1 MEDIKQLLGKSV
13 NEIKRLKAENRKLE
27 QDRSEPIAIVG
38 AACRYP
44 GDIDS
49 LDQLWDALSEGQ
61 DCIGRMTDQ
70 RWPMQ
75 RFLSEDPHQAGS
87 IYTDAMG
94 MLADI
99 DRFDPAHFGLKTD
112 EARHIDPQ
120 HRLLMELAW
129 ETFED
134 AGYAVER
141 FAGSRTGV
149 YVGIMSDDYGQL
161 QGPLEAA
168 NYYIGAGM
176 ARSCAAGRLAF
187 TFGLEGPA
195 LALDT
200 ACSSSL
206 VGVHLAVQALR
217 RGECDAALAGG
228 VNLILSPQGTVVA
241 CRSQMLSRSG
251 RCHTFDAGADG
262 YVRSEGCGL
271 VLLKRLSDAQRDGD
285 RIYALVRGS
294 AVNHDGRT
302 QGLTAP
308 SGQAQRRVI
317 AAALADAGVAPAD
330 VDFVECH
337 GTGTALGD
345 PIEVRAL
352 EASYVH
358 GCEARKPLLIGALK
372 SNLGHME
379 TAAGIGGLHKAIQVV
394 RHRQVPKNL
403 HFETLNPQIQVDQRT
418 LRIAAQPV
426 ALEVEGSV
434 LAGVSS
440 FGFSGTNAHIILESY
455 VEERLLAQQ
464 AGSVGLFRLA
474 ARSHAALGDYA
485 GRYLALL
492 EREEPLSIP
501 ALCRTAA
508 IGRSEGDFR
517 IAFTVG
523 SRDDLRACLQEYVDV
538 AGGDQAAPALDA
550 IRGVWVIGGQKD
562 VDWALARHLY
572 DGRAA
577 YRAAVEQAYAY
588 LQPRHP
594 EGLADFKRLL
604 EGGEQTTEALPHAV
618 HRWAL
623 ATLLVHLG
631 LAPRRITGSGF
642 GEYVAAAV
650 AGLLDWQSM
659 LDILFT
665 GVVRPDL
672 TLGRSRCE
680 FVSTF
685 GAAASLPEAWRAGE
699 AMAGADQESEL
710 VTGFAAG
717 AGTDDV
723 ARIVLTSGLSLRLT
737 GELDDRIFRWVHGKT
752 NRDPALPLEN
762 FLAHCYMAGLALHWE
777 RVFEDQPA
785 LRLSLPSYPFQRER
799 VWTDWGYMF
808 DATLPSTV
816 GQPGLARV
824 GRTAA
829 RTTGWGGERVD
840 HPILH
845 SVFACPSGAWN
856 FSGELSLA
864 SMPFLAAHRMLGEA
878 MAPASLYLDL
888 VLAAGGRCWPGQAV
902 QIDELQLLHKCALT
916 AEPIDVYCHVRPA
929 EGLVE
934 IYSRPRAAD
943 SWQQHVRA
951 RVSTAV
957 QATRPDTTLETYRS
971 LCNEPL
977 SVRRYYQG
985 IAQIGLNYGADFQ
998 GIFELS
1004 RGERRALAKIA
1015 LPPSVDQSLD
1025 GYLAHPI
1032 LLDACLQAIAAASQ
1046 PNAADGVFVPSQIK
1060 GVRLYQPLP
1069 EILWCLVEVAPTDG
1083 AQGESYASLTMLDTD
1098 GACVMRIDRFE
1109 TRRYAAQPMQSIGN
1123 TADDSTESYTDWLYE
1138 KHWVVDEAF
1147 DTAKAD
1153 IAEAGA
1159 SARAARHWLLLSDQG
1174 TACDALEAKLTARG
1188 DHVSVVCLGEPA
1200 RQGRGRVAPLLPDDI
1215 GSVFDVVEDGAA
1227 PVDGVI
1233 YGWSL
1238 ADFGPLGSDGYAEA
1252 LDVCAKYPLWLCQAI
1267 LGPGRRGIGLSFLT
1281 RGSQPAGEARVTQP
1295 LAALLWGHVA
1305 SFVNENRLFAHLVD
1319 LDPEALDESADAAL
1333 LVRTLDVQD
1342 ECQVA
1347 LRRGRRLL
1355 SRLRPGSLET
1365 TREVNIDPA
1374 ASYLITGGF
1383 GALGMETARELVRQG
1398 ARHLVLVGR
1407 NAGKGDG
1414 HPLLQEIHA
1423 AGARTYPLQADITDR
1438 ADFVPKLTKLLSGL
1452 PPLKGVIHSAGVLN
1466 DGVVAQ
1472 QNWDRYLNVF
1482 GPKVDG
1488 TLHLHLAT
1496 RGQPLEFFILY
1507 SSAAAILGNPGQA
1520 NYAAANAFMD
1530 SFAWYLRGA
1539 GLPGMSINWGGWS
1552 QIGVAAGYEHGTAGR
1567 KDGLLGFIPP
1577 EQGVQVIARQF
1588 ASAHAQFALIPLHR
1602 DTPTGEANMPY
1613 LTQLLRDVLQDG
1625 HRPASMPLSAAGA
1638 AHGLAADSG
1647 VLASFGRV
1655 GGSARHALVKQYV
1668 TKVIAGLLKSSS
1680 TLDDRASLFDLGLDS
1695 LLSIDLRLHLEKNLD
1710 CSLSS
1715 TLLHDYPTIDAL
1727 TNFLLDHVIGHGVSS
1742 HPESVPEDAPRV
1754 VPPKASE
1761 PAVKRP
1767 GTVAATVRAV
1777 QPSAVAGEHEIAIVG
1792 ISGRFPGASDLE
1804 EFWKNLRDG
1813 CDAVTEVPAD
1823 RWNHADYFDERKNIP
1838 GKSYSGWGGFI
1849 NGVDQFDPEFFNIS
1863 PRMAAFLDP
1872 KERLFL
1878 ETVWNM
1884 LEDAAYT
1891 REHLRQAYG
1900 SRVGVFVGAM
1910 YQLYGAFAGD
1920 ENERAATAL
1929 SSYNAIANRVSYFFD
1944 LRGPSVAIDTM
1955 CSSSLT
1961 AIHLACQS
1969 LLDGGCELAI
1979 AGGVNL
1985 SIHSRKFVA
1994 LSQAQIIGS
2003 HAGSRSFSDGD
2014 GYLPAEAV
2022 GAVLLKPLARARQDG
2037 DRILAVIKASSINH
2051 GGRSTGYFAPNADAQ
2066 VQLIEDNFSKAGIDH
2081 ASIGYVE
2088 AAANGASLG
2097 DSTEIRALRTAFSN
2111 AGVSGPLCPIGT
2123 VKSNI
2128 GHAEA
2133 ASGMAQLAK
2142 VVLQLKH
2149 RMLVPSIKT
2158 EPRNPNIDF
2167 AATPFHLLDQPT
2179 PWEAESGQPRRAT
2192 ISSFGAGG
2200 ANAHLIVEE
2209 FVPAPGQ
2216 AAVQVTA
2223 PATPSLEGIVLS
2235 ARTTEQLEEVTR
2247 RLLAYLSSG
2256 AADAGR
2262 EQGERP
2268 LTLSNIAHT
2277 LQTGREEM
2285 DCRLALLVGDLDELR
2300 RGLRQY
2306 LKVPGVAGDE
2316 GEQPVRMYRG
2326 NLQEQLELRNLLS
2339 SKAGESMAQALA
2351 ADGQLEKLMLHWV
2364 QGGKVPWELVR
2375 RGQPVQYVA
2384 LPTYP
2389 FARSRYWL
2397 SGGAS

>member
-1 MEDIKQLLGKSV
+1 MDDIKQLLSKSV
-13 NEIKRLKAENRKLE
+13 NEIKRLKAVNRKLE
-27 QDRSEPIAIVG
+27 QELSEPIAIVG
-38 AACRYP
+38 TACRYP
-44 GDIDS
+44 GDINS
-49 LDQLWDALSEGQ
+49 LEQLWEALSEGK

-70 RWPMQ
+70 RWPMH
-75 RFLSEDPHQAGS
+75 RFLNDDAHQAGS

-94 MLADI
+94 MLSDI
-99 DRFDPAHFGLKTD
+99 DRFDPAHFGLKTE
-112 EARHIDPQ
+112 EARHLDPQ

-134 AGYAVER
+134 AGYAIER

-251 RCHTFDAGADG
+251 RCQTFDAGADG

-317 AAALADAGVAPAD
+317 AAALADAGVAPGD

-345 PIEVRAL
+345 PIEVRAI

-379 TAAGIGGLHKAIQVV
+379 AAAGIGGLHKAIQVV
-394 RHRQVPKNL
+394 RHRHVPKNL
-403 HFETLNPQIQVDQRT
+403 HFQTINPQIQVDLRT
-418 LRIAAQPV
+418 LHIAAQPV
-426 ALEVEGSV
+426 ALQVEGVV

-455 VEERLLAQQ
+455 VEEQAPAQQ
-464 AGSVGLFRLA
+464 AEYVGLFRLA

-492 EREEPLSIP
+492 EREQPLPIP

-508 IGRSEGDFR
+508 IGRSEGGFR
-517 IAFTVG
+517 LAFTVG
-523 SRDDLRACLQEYVDV
+523 SREDLRACLQEYLDV
-538 AGGDQAAPALDA
+538 TGGDHVVPALDSIA
-550 IRGVWVIGGQKD
+550 CAWVIGGQKD
-562 VDWALARHLY
+562 VDWTLAGRLY
-572 DGRAA
+572 DSHTV
-577 YRAAVEQAYAY
+577 YRATVEQAYAY
-588 LQPRHP
+588 LQPRHS
-594 EGLADFKRLL
+594 EGLAHFRCLL

-623 ATLLVHLG
+623 AKLLAHFG
-631 LAPRRITGSGF
+631 LFPCRITGSGF
-642 GEYVAAAV
+642 GEYIAAAV
-650 AGLLDWQSM
+650 AGLLDWQDM
-659 LDILFT
+659 LDILFS
-665 GVVRPDL
+665 GIVRPDL
-672 TLGRSRCE
+672 ALGRSRCD

-685 GAAASLPEAWRAGE
+685 GKAASLPEAWQVGE
-699 AMAGADQESEL
+699 AMANANQEHALVSGGGASSDSC
-710 VTGFAAG
+710 
-717 AGTDDV
+717 
-723 ARIVLTSGLSLRLT
+723 ARIALTSGLSLRLT
-737 GELDDRIFRWVHGKT
+737 GELDERIFRWVHGNT
-752 NRDPALPLEN
+752 NRNQALPLEN
-762 FLAHCYMAGLALHWE
+762 FLAHCYMAGLALDWE
-777 RVFEDQPA
+777 HIFGDQPA
-785 LRLSLPSYPFQRER
+785 LRLSLPTYPFQRER
-799 VWTDWGYMF
+799 IWTDWAYMF

-816 GQPGLARV
+816 GQPDLARV
-824 GRTAA
+824 GRIEA
-829 RTTGWGGERVD
+829 RTKEWGGERVE

-845 SVFACPSGAWN
+845 SVFSCPSGAWN

-878 MAPASLYLDL
+878 LVPASLYLDL
-888 VLAAGGRCWPGQAV
+888 VLVAVRRCWPGQAL
-902 QIDELQLLHKCALT
+902 QIDEMQLLHKCVFT

-929 EGLVE
+929 AGLVE
-934 IYSRPRAAD
+934 IYSKPRSAHA
-943 SWQQHVRA
+943 WQQHVRA
-951 RVSTAV
+951 KVSTA
-957 QATRPDTTLETYRS
+957 APASLPDAPLEAYRL
-971 LCNEPL
+971 LCEEPL
-977 SVRRYYQG
+977 SVRRYYQN

-1060 GVRLYQPLP
+1060 GVHLYRPLP
-1069 EILWCLVEVAPTDG
+1069 EILWCLVEVAPVETPADG
-1083 AQGESYASLTMLDTD
+1083 ASGRSHASLTMLDTN

-1109 TRRYAAQPMQSIGN
+1109 TQRYATQPVRSIGN
-1123 TADDSTESYTDWLYE
+1123 APSQNDENYTDWLYE

-1147 DTAKAD
+1147 DTATVD
-1153 IAEAGA
+1153 IAESVGA
-1159 SARAARHWLLLSDQG
+1159 ARAPSHWLLFSDQG
-1174 TACDALEAKLTARG
+1174 AACDALEAKLTAQG
-1188 DHVSVVCLGEPA
+1188 DHVSVLCLGEPA
-1200 RQGRGRVAPLLPDDI
+1200 KHGRLRFAPQSQDDV
-1215 GSVFDVVEDGAA
+1215 GGVFDIVEAGGAQ
-1227 PVDGVI
+1227 VNGVI

-1238 ADFGPLGSDGYAEA
+1238 TDFGPLGSDGYTEA
-1252 LDVCAKYPLWLCQAI
+1252 LDVCAKYPLWLSQAI
-1267 LGPGRRGIGLSFLT
+1267 LGLGRRSIGLSFLT
-1281 RGSQPAGEARVTQP
+1281 RGSQPAGEACVTQP

-1305 SFVNENRLFAHLVD
+1305 AFVNENRLFARLVD
-1319 LDPEALDESADAAL
+1319 LDPDALDESADVAL
-1333 LVRTLDVQD
+1333 LVRTLNVED

-1355 SRLRPGSLET
+1355 ARLRPGTLEL
-1365 TREVNIDPA
+1365 TRAVTIDPA

-1407 NAGKGDG
+1407 STGKGDSD
-1414 HPLLQEIHA
+1414 PLLQEIHA
-1423 AGARTYPLQADITDR
+1423 AGARTYPLQADIGDR
-1438 ADFVPKLTKLLSGL
+1438 ADFVPKLAALLREL
-1452 PPLKGVIHSAGVLN
+1452 PPLKGVIHSAGVLD
-1466 DGVVAQ
+1466 DGVVGQ
-1472 QNWDRYLNVF
+1472 QNWERYQSVF
-1482 GPKVDG
+1482 GPKVGG
-1488 TLHLHLAT
+1488 TLHLHLGT
-1496 RGQPLEFFILY
+1496 RGQPLDFFILY

-1530 SFAWYLRGA
+1530 SFAWYLRGN

-1552 QIGVAAGYEHGTAGR
+1552 QIGIAAGYTHRTAVS

-1577 EQGVQVIARQF
+1577 EQGAQVIAHQF
-1588 ASAHAQFALIPLHR
+1588 ASTHTQFAVLPLR
-1602 DTPTGEANMPY
+1602 RNTSMVESNMPY
-1613 LTQLLRDVLQDG
+1613 LTQLLGDVLQDG
-1625 HRPASMPLSAAGA
+1625 HQEVSMPDSLASAS
-1638 AHGLAADSG
+1638 HGLADDSG

-1655 GGSARHALVKQYV
+1655 GGMARHALVKQYV
-1668 TKVIAGLLKSSS
+1668 SRVIAVLLNASS

-1715 TLLHDYPTIDAL
+1715 TLLHDYPTIDTL
-1727 TNFLLDHVIGHGVSS
+1727 TNFLLDNVIGHGVSS
-1742 HPESVPEDAPRV
+1742 PQEVAPV
-1754 VPPKASE
+1754 VPPRASE
-1761 PAVKRP
+1761 TAIKQQA
-1767 GTVAATVRAV
+1767 TDAATVNSMLPATAAEEE
-1777 QPSAVAGEHEIAIVG
+1777 PDIAIIG
-1792 ISGRFPGASDLE
+1792 ISGRFPGAPDLE
-1804 EFWKNLRDG
+1804 TFWENLRNG
-1813 CDAVTEVPAD
+1813 CDSVTEIPAD
-1823 RWNHADYFDERKNIP
+1823 RWNHADYFDKRKNIP

-1849 NGVDQFDPEFFNIS
+1849 NDVDQFDPEFFNIS

-1891 REHLRQAYG
+1891 RGHLRQAYG
-1900 SRVGVFVGAM
+1900 SKVGVFVGAM
-1910 YQLYGAFAGD
+1910 YQLYGAFAAND
-1920 ENERAATAL
+1920 NERAATAL
-1929 SSYNAIANRVSYFFD
+1929 SSYNAIANRISYFFD
-1944 LRGPSVAIDTM
+1944 LRGPSLAVDTM

-1969 LLDGGCELAI
+1969 LLDGDCELAI

-1985 SIHSRKFVA
+1985 SIHPRKFVA

-2022 GAVLLKPLARARQDG
+2022 GAVLLKPLAKARRDG
-2037 DRILAVIKASSINH
+2037 DRVLAVIKASSINH
-2051 GGRSTGYFAPNADAQ
+2051 GGRSTGYFAPNAEAQ
-2066 VQLIEDNFSKAGIDH
+2066 VQLIEANFSKAGIDP

-2088 AAANGASLG
+2088 AAANGATLG
-2097 DSTEIRALRTAFSN
+2097 DSTELRALRTVFAN
-2111 AGVSGPLCPIGT
+2111 AGVNGPLCPIGT

-2167 AATPFHLLDQPT
+2167 ATTQFHLLDQPE
-2179 PWEAESGQPRRAT
+2179 PWVTEIGKPRRAT

-2200 ANAHLIVEE
+2200 ANAHLIIEE
-2209 FVPAPGQ
+2209 YIGTTVQAPTQ
-2216 AAVQVTA
+2216 VSTLAA
-2223 PATPSLEGIVLS
+2223 PSLEGIVLS
-2235 ARTTEQLEEVTR
+2235 ARTTEQLAHVAQ
-2247 RLLAYLSSG
+2247 RLLMYLNS
-2256 AADAGR
+2256 DVCDIVL

-2268 LTLSNIAHT
+2268 ITLSNIAYT

-2300 RGLRQY
+2300 RGLGQY
-2306 LKVPGVAGDE
+2306 LKVAGE
-2316 GEQPVRMYRG
+2316 GEQVCMYSG
-2326 NLQEQLELRNLLS
+2326 NVQDQLELRNLLS
-2339 SKAGESMAQALA
+2339 SKAGEAMAQALA
-2351 ADGQLEKLMLHWV
+2351 ADGQLQKLMLHWV
-2364 QGGKVPWELVR
+2364 QGGKVPWEALR
-2375 RGQPVQYVA
+2375 RGQPVQYVT

-2397 SGGAS
+2397 SGGVELSSS